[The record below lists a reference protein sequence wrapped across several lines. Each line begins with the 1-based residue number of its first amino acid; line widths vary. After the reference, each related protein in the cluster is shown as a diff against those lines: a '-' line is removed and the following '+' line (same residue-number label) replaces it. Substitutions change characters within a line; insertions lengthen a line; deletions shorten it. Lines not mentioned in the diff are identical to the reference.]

1 MLFKSIAIILFLAMS
16 SICDAQDVKVLPDL
30 KIASPGQ
37 IACSST
43 PFAKLSVDCWIGQ
56 RVIFIPR
63 KPEHSYEYYD
73 QSQDINGK
81 RKVAVSL
88 ASGKVGKITNI
99 EDNRPRKGLFLIT
112 ITMEDTGDNYYADG
126 LLDYKDSY
134 HLNNMAFIKD
144 IDDARKLYVGRKFWK
159 TGDDWAEI
167 TDITVSDDQLATARF
182 FYKTV
187 TGAGTVD
194 ISLSDTNLL
203 SPMTHAFNTCFAE
216 TDPETEL
223 KSQELAAEKELKMQ
237 MKALREKYKKYKWS
251 KKVWNSIETEKV
263 FIGMTK
269 LQATL
274 AWGEPESVNRTIGSW
289 GEHEQWVYT
298 LKSYLYFENGILKA
312 IQNGE
317 L

>member
-1 MLFKSIAIILFLAMS
+1 MPFKPIAIILFLSIS
-16 SICDAQDVKVLPDL
+16 SICGAQDIKDLPNLKVV
-30 KIASPGQ
+30 SPGQ
-37 IACSST
+37 VACPTT

-73 QSQDINGK
+73 QSHDINGK

-126 LLDYKDSY
+126 LLDYKDSF

-144 IDDARKLYVGRKFWK
+144 IEDARKLYIGRKFWK
-159 TGDDWAEI
+159 IGDNWAEI

-182 FYKTV
+182 FYKTA
-187 TGAGTVD
+187 TGEGTVD
-194 ISLSDTNLL
+194 ISLGDTNLL
-203 SPMTHAFNTCFAE
+203 SPMTHPFKAFFAE
-216 TDPETEL
+216 TDPETER
-223 KSQELAAEKELKMQ
+223 KSQELAAEKELKKQ
-237 MKALREKYKKYKWS
+237 MKTLRDKYKKYKWS
-251 KKVWNSIETEKV
+251 KKVWDSIETGKV
-263 FIGMTK
+263 FIGMMK

-274 AWGEPESVNRTIGSW
+274 AWGEPKSVNRTIGSW

-298 LKSYLYFENGILKA
+298 HKSYLYFENGILKS
-312 IQNGE
+312 IQN
-317 L
+317 

>member
-1 MLFKSIAIILFLAMS
+1 MLFKSITIILFLAI
-16 SICDAQDVKVLPDL
+16 SITCEALDSKVLPYL

-37 IACSST
+37 IACPTT

-63 KPEHSYEYYD
+63 KSEHSYEYYD
-73 QSQDINGK
+73 QSRDINGK
-81 RKVAVSL
+81 KKVAVSL
-88 ASGKVGKITNI
+88 ASGKVGKISNI

-144 IDDARKLYVGRKFWK
+144 VDDAKKLYVGKKFWK
-159 TGDDWAEI
+159 TGDGWAEI

-182 FYKTV
+182 FYKTAS
-187 TGAGTVD
+187 GAETVD

-203 SPMTHAFNTCFAE
+203 SPMTHQFKAHFAE
-216 TDPETEL
+216 TDPETER
-223 KSQELAAEKELKMQ
+223 KSQKLAAEKELKKQ
-237 MKALREKYKKYKWS
+237 IKAIRDKYKKFKWS
-251 KKVWNSIETEKV
+251 KKIWNSIETGKV

-274 AWGEPESVNRTIGSW
+274 AWGEPESVNRTIGLW

-298 LKSYLYFENGILKA
+298 HKSYLYFENGILKT
-312 IQNGE
+312 IQN
-317 L
+317 

>member
-1 MLFKSIAIILFLAMS
+1 MPFKSIAIVLFLAIS
-16 SICDAQDVKVLPDL
+16 SICNAQDDIKVLPDL
-30 KIASPGQ
+30 KVVSPGQ
-37 IACSST
+37 IACPST

-56 RVIFIPR
+56 RVAFIPR

-73 QSQDINGK
+73 QSYDINGK

-112 ITMEDTGDNYYADG
+112 ITMEDTGDNYYAHG
-126 LLDYKDSY
+126 LLDYKDSFY
-134 HLNNMAFIKD
+134 LNNMAFIKD
-144 IDDARKLYVGRKFWK
+144 IDDAKKLYVGRKFWK
-159 TGDDWAEI
+159 KGEDWAEI
-167 TDITVSDDQLATARF
+167 TNITISDDQFAPARF
-182 FYKTV
+182 SYKTSS
-187 TGAGTVD
+187 GAGTVD
-194 ISLSDTNLL
+194 IGLCA
-203 SPMTHAFNTCFAE
+203 PMTHAFNTYFAE
-216 TDPETEL
+216 TDPESER
-223 KSQELAAEKELKMQ
+223 KSQELAAEKESKKQ
-237 MKALREKYKKYKWS
+237 MKALRENYKKYKWS
-251 KKVWNSIETEKV
+251 KKVWNSIETENV

-312 IQNGE
+312 IQN
-317 L
+317 

>member
-1 MLFKSIAIILFLAMS
+1 MLFKSITIILFLAI
-16 SICDAQDVKVLPDL
+16 SITCNAQDSKVLPDL
-30 KIASPGQ
+30 KIELPGQ
-37 IACSST
+37 TACPST

-63 KPEHSYEYYD
+63 KSEHSYEYYD
-73 QSQDINGK
+73 QSYDINGK
-81 RKVAVSL
+81 KKVAVSL

-126 LLDYKDSY
+126 LLDYKGSY
-134 HLNNMAFIKD
+134 HLNNMAFLKD
-144 IDDARKLYVGRKFWK
+144 IDDAKKFYVGKKFWK
-159 TGDDWAEI
+159 KDDGWAEI

-187 TGAGTVD
+187 SNAGTVD

-203 SPMTHAFNTCFAE
+203 SSMAHQFKAYFAE
-216 TDPETEL
+216 TDPETER
-223 KSQELAAEKELKMQ
+223 KNQELAEANELKKQ
-237 MKALREKYKKYKWS
+237 MRALKDKYKKYKWP
-251 KKVWNSIETEKV
+251 KKIWNSIETGKV

-298 LKSYLYFENGILKA
+298 HKSYLYFENGILKT
-312 IQNGE
+312 IQN
-317 L
+317 